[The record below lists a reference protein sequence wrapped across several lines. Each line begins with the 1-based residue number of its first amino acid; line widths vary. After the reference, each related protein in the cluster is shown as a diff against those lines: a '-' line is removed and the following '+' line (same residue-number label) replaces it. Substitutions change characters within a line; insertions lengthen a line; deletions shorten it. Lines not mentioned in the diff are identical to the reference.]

1 MDACNARLW
10 RLFCFD
16 GGENMANLPYDKS
29 VFYKEIVEIKEA
41 LKDIA
46 EILREGLLSE
56 KETDVPEREDSTR
69 LFPQD

>member
-1 MDACNARLW
+1 
-10 RLFCFD
+10 
-16 GGENMANLPYDKS
+16 MANLPYDKS

>member
-1 MDACNARLW
+1 
-10 RLFCFD
+10 
-16 GGENMANLPYDKS
+16 MANLTYEKS

-56 KETDVPEREDSTR
+56 KETDVSAQEVSTHPFR
-69 LFPQD
+69 QD